1 MKFKTLLLFLHRIQQ
16 VADRI
21 DNFQNLF
28 DPRRYTWLNKTALLA
43 EIAGAEEKI
52 TERGYIDQEI
62 DYLKQRRRGAKG
74 KLYTALRVWAYAIKI
89 ALELSDS
96 KGLRLELIFTDQN
109 IVKKARKMLA
119 GYEKNQSLAE
129 KVPEVDLKTLA
140 HALSEAKDN
149 FASLESEYL
158 GKKDTFDTKTQEF
171 LELEDKIEDL
181 YYEMVNALEGVLH
194 EHREELLILAPWK
207 KRKAS
212 VPEEEIV
219 NEIRLPYAGEMLG
232 KSHD

>member
-1 MKFKTLLLFLHRIQQ
+1 MLLHRIQQ

-21 DNFQNLF
+21 DDFKDLF
-28 DPRRYTWLNKTALLA
+28 DPKRYAWLNKTALLG
-43 EIAGAEEKI
+43 EIAGVEEKI

-62 DYLKQRRRGAKG
+62 DYLKQRRRRAKG

-109 IVKKARKMLA
+109 IVEKARKMLV
-119 GYEKNQSLAE
+119 GYENNKSLAE

-158 GKKDTFDTKTQEF
+158 GK
-171 LELEDKIEDL
+171 
-181 YYEMVNALEGVLH
+181 
-194 EHREELLILAPWK
+194 
-207 KRKAS
+207 
-212 VPEEEIV
+212 
-219 NEIRLPYAGEMLG
+219 
-232 KSHD
+232 